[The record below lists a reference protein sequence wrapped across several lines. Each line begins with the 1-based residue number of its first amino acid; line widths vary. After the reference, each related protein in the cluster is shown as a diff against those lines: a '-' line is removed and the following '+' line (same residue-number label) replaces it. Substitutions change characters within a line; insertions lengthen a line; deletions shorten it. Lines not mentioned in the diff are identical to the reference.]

1 MADYYRREV
10 TTRRVEFV
18 VPMKHESGINWTE
31 IMKAIQAA
39 HSELYDALQIP
50 RGQEAAD
57 DQITLVPGDEDIV
70 VRYVTDCAVGE
81 AVNTDV

>member
-18 VPMKHESGINWTE
+18 VPMAHPNGINWTE
-31 IMKAIQAA
+31 IMKAIRAC
-39 HSELYDALQIP
+39 HSELESLGRISGGRD
-50 RGQEAAD
+50 AAD

-70 VRYVTDCAVGE
+70 VRYTREEVATGE
-81 AVNTDV
+81 

>member
-1 MADYYRREV
+1 MADNYRREV
-10 TTRRVEFV
+10 VSRRIEFV

-39 HSELYDALQIP
+39 HSELYDALKIP

-70 VRYVTDCAVGE
+70 VRYMSEYAVGE
-81 AVNTDV
+81 VKTDG